1 MNKQPSLPD
10 SFDETLAAFLRS
22 LLAEN
27 RSEATILAYKTDISQ
42 FTQWLAE
49 NTLVS
54 APTGVTRVDI
64 AEFMTA
70 LGQAAVSGQS
80 RARKLAALRSY
91 FGFLV
96 TAGLLAS
103 SPAASVPTPKRE
115 KRGRSYL
122 SQEGYTQLLALAGGI
137 PRDYAIIQLFLQTG
151 IRVSELVG
159 LTLDDV
165 DLALGVLHVRGKGLK
180 DRDIP
185 LAKKAIAA
193 LKIWLTVRPD
203 TPHRTLFLNRYD
215 GPITVRGVQKLVD
228 RYRRGA
234 GMTKHITPHSLR
246 HTFATEKYNR
256 GVSPFQLRDYLGHAS
271 VATTQVY
278 VHLAQKDAKK
288 VMEATSL

>member
-1 MNKQPSLPD
+1 M
-10 SFDETLAAFLRS
+10 
-22 LLAEN
+22 
-27 RSEATILAYKTDISQ
+27 
-42 FTQWLAE
+42 
-49 NTLVS
+49 
-54 APTGVTRVDI
+54 
-64 AEFMTA
+64 
-70 LGQAAVSGQS
+70 
-80 RARKLAALRSY
+80 
-91 FGFLV
+91 
-96 TAGLLAS
+96 
-103 SPAASVPTPKRE
+103 
-115 KRGRSYL
+115 
-122 SQEGYTQLLALAGGI
+122 
-137 PRDYAIIQLFLQTG
+137 
-151 IRVSELVG
+151 
-159 LTLDDV
+159 
-165 DLALGVLHVRGKGLK
+165 LHVRGKGLK

-193 LKIWLTVRPD
+193 LKIWLTVRSD

-271 VATTQVY
+271 VATTQIY